1 MELCEGMYVRTKK
14 RTLQP
19 SQIARIRN
27 MSKDSGY
34 KNQYYIELD
43 KNLIP
48 SYEYHIYEED
58 ILKVSH
64 NLIDLI
70 EVGDYVNGSKVIRTN
85 CKLEYI
91 DDDSDTGVD
100 EVYNALELENGWI
113 YFEHEIEDIVTKEQF
128 ESMAYKVVE

>member
-1 MELCEGMYVRTKK
+1 MKKISIGMYVRTKK

-19 SQIARIRN
+19 PQIARIRN

-58 ILKVSH
+58 ILKASY

-70 EVGDYVNGSKVIRTN
+70 EVGDYVNGECVIN
-85 CKLEYI
+85 V
-91 DDDSDTGVD
+91 DSI
-100 EVYNALELENGWI
+100 EVYTKDGMYLN
-113 YFEHEIEDIVTKEQF
+113 EDIKSIVTKEMY
-128 ESMAYKVVE
+128 SSVEYRVEND

>member
-1 MELCEGMYVRTKK
+1 MELCKGMYVRTKK

-19 SQIARIRN
+19 PQIARIRN

-58 ILKVSH
+58 ILKASY

-70 EVGDYVNGSKVIRTN
+70 EVGDYVNGYYVEDIGKTFVNVATGSNYFQNPTIY
-85 CKLEYI
+85 E
-91 DDDSDTGVD
+91 DDIKS
-100 EVYNALELENGWI
+100 
-113 YFEHEIEDIVTKEQF
+113 IVTKEAF
-128 ESMAYKVVE
+128 SSVEYRVENN